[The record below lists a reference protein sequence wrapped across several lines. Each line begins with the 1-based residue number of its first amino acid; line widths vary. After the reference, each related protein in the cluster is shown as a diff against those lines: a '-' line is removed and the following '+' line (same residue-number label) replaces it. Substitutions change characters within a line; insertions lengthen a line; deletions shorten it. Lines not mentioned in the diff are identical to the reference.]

1 MLFYIPTKAPK
12 CINHARHKTLWTEG
26 ESLKNPCDIIFQFWH
41 VHQWLDKKHW
51 MADGFSDI
59 IVLSWKLS
67 KYGNF
72 LAAVV
77 GKSWHMF
84 HNFLPT
90 HSQSDLHRPYFYL
103 QMYISELFKMK
114 RCIFIL
120 PRLKFKWGYGAPPL
134 TQHVGDFQPRSCP
147 ENFTLEICFFFS
159 LGLCYAMWPNNIFNI
174 SKLYF
179 RIISK

>member
-1 MLFYIPTKAPK
+1 MPMVTFVFNCDNNDFTKFRHQLDQMICQIDVQLCRKIFCDNLLFYIPTKAPK

-26 ESLKNPCDIIFQFWH
+26 ESLKNPSDIIFQFWH

-90 HSQSDLHRPYFYL
+90 HMSKWS
-103 QMYISELFKMK
+103 SSA
-114 RCIFIL
+114 IFL
-120 PRLKFKWGYGAPPL
+120 SPDRY
-134 TQHVGDFQPRSCP
+134 
-147 ENFTLEICFFFS
+147 
-159 LGLCYAMWPNNIFNI
+159 CYRK
-174 SKLYF
+174 S
-179 RIISK
+179 S